1 MMQKKYTSL
10 FLLYLIL
17 QSNESLS
24 LSSAAISAAA
34 EQLGSFEV
42 NSVKSTAIS
51 KRVVAKIGAVSGSSA
66 VSGFVSQTNKMNKRE
81 AATRVGTTTPVTQ
94 LSTASKAA
102 TISPDQLFQFTLPEE
117 DDTKHQAVTIIKY
130 DKDIYELAYSV
141 YMQSNNPKGAYT
153 IAMAATEQIPGSRVW
168 RERLAQVSLWNMEPG
183 VAIGEYLYLQTN
195 FNDMEAGLK
204 GKKLAETLHDDD
216 SLAKFLSLELKNLK
230 EEDNTTLVLWREY
243 IETMLRLGNIPELM
257 QVLNANQSRLPPV
270 VYLDTIAH
278 IYKITDDP
286 NAQLEVLQKLAAVYG
301 MVPDIAEALAQIY
314 VLKGDVAQAQI
325 VMNQARP
332 KAQPI
337 DFKFWR
343 AYGTISLLANK
354 PAEEIYSLQ
363 QLLKGKKPEVD
374 IYSRLIE
381 LTTRNQPQ
389 LAYQYA
395 MQGMVQH
402 PNNASLAS
410 TIFSLMTRNRSLDF
424 PGVVARIP
432 APLLKMLKYDPSY
445 WYARSY
451 YWRRMR
457 DGNQLLQTYLEGINY
472 VPEDPY
478 FRSELIYF
486 LVETNNLTLLR
497 KVLPLW
503 QSEVPETPILWGPY
517 AEAYSRLNDPMM
529 TRLLLSLF
537 YQQFKEYEKDPYWL
551 ILFKDSLENSFFERE
566 ANEISYYTWP
576 FYLEL
581 LRNQQSPPDYVQLV
595 NYVKLS
601 IYNAGGDP
609 TAVALS
615 MLEKHPTEDTELLML
630 TWALDHNN
638 ISLARAVQAHY
649 ERIGIQPPLW
659 ARMSIALARN
669 DQRTMRDLLRDKNV
683 FLGDLVSAKE
693 NVAYRDQI
701 SAADAINAIPY
712 GQTYAF
718 NALKRFKKDSDLY
731 DNYFTPIMLKTANNI
746 YFGEDYY
753 QYGNVVGPRTN
764 TSFTYFLMPS
774 LSITPYNS
782 VWFSHNLSK
791 PSTTFSFDENNEVTS
806 EINQELRAVPRKD
819 ERAGVKFRTL
829 LRRGNLDLDLGYRN
843 NLNSFM
849 TAKLAREYQLY
860 SDLDIVGTVGY
871 HQPAED
877 TEALYVGGMKN
888 DLELDFDYKL
898 LFKDR
903 ITGNLQQNFFYTQ
916 QGQHVAD
923 GTQFTLRYE
932 HKFWSSYPDWSISPY
947 GEFTHYYNKTRSLL
961 RGSILKLVPVNET
974 PNANFLIP
982 VNFTEYGIT
991 VSFGKKFVEEFL
1003 DLNIADEYTHRWR
1016 PFASATISK
1025 NTLIG
1030 IGKLYEIGISGTV
1043 FGRDHLLFY
1052 YEYGTNQGPG
1062 IQALRLA
1069 TISYRI
1075 YM

>member
-1 MMQKKYTSL
+1 MIQKKYRPI

-17 QSNESLS
+17 QSSESLS

-34 EQLGSFEV
+34 GKVGGFEV
-42 NSVKSTAIS
+42 NSLKTTAMS
-51 KRVVAKIGAVSGSSA
+51 KTVAKKGVVLGTGTISGP
-66 VSGFVSQTNKMNKRE
+66 GSQTTTINKSA
-81 AATRVGTTTPVTQ
+81 AATRAGTTSPTAKQ
-94 LSTASKAA
+94 STASKA
-102 TISPDQLFQFTLPEE
+102 PVQLFQFTLPEE
-117 DDTKHQAVTIIKY
+117 DDTKHQEVTIIKY
-130 DKDIYELAYSV
+130 DKDLYELAYSV
-141 YMQSNNPKGAYT
+141 YMQSNNPKGVYT
-153 IAMAATEQIPGSRVW
+153 IATAAAEQMPGSKIW
-168 RERLAQVSLWNMEPG
+168 RERLAQVSLWNKEPG

-204 GKKLAETLHDDD
+204 GKKLAETLHDDG
-216 SLAKFLSLELKNLK
+216 SLAKFLSSELKNLK
-230 EEDNTTLVLWREY
+230 DEDNTALALWREY
-243 IETMLRLGNIPELM
+243 IETMLRLGNISELM
-257 QVLNANQSRLPPV
+257 QELNENRSRLPPV

-286 NAQLEVLQKLAAVYG
+286 NAQLEVLQKLGDVYG

-314 VLKGDVAQAQI
+314 VLKGEVAKAQA
-325 VMNQARP
+325 VMSQARP

-354 PAEEIYSLQ
+354 PTDEIYSLQ
-363 QLLKGKKPEVD
+363 QLLKEKKPEID

-381 LTTRNQPQ
+381 LTTRNQPL

-395 MQGMVQH
+395 MQGLVQH
-402 PNNASLAS
+402 PNNAALAS
-410 TIFSLMTRNRSLDF
+410 TMFSLMTRNRSLDF
-424 PGVVARIP
+424 PAVVARIP
-432 APLLKMLKYDPSY
+432 ASLLKVLKYDPSY

-478 FRSELIYF
+478 FRSELIYY
-486 LVETNNLTLLR
+486 LVETNNQTLLR

-503 QSEVPETPILWGPY
+503 QSEVPDTPTMWGAY

-529 TRLLLSLF
+529 TRLLLTLY

-551 ILFKDSLENSFFERE
+551 ILFKDTLENSFFERE
-566 ANEISYYTWP
+566 SNEISYYAWP
-576 FYLEL
+576 FYLQL
-581 LRNQQSPPDYVQLV
+581 LRNQKSPPDYVQLV
-595 NYVKLS
+595 DYVKLS
-601 IYNAGGDP
+601 IRNAGGDP

-615 MLEKHPTEDTELLML
+615 MLEKHQTEDTELLML
-630 TWALDHNN
+630 TWALEHNN

-649 ERIGIQPPLW
+649 ERIGIQPPIW

-669 DQRTMRDLLRDKNV
+669 DRTTMRNLLRDKNV

-701 SAADAINAIPY
+701 SAADEINAIPY
-712 GQTYAF
+712 GQTNAYK
-718 NALKRFKKDSDLY
+718 ALKRFKKDSDLY
-731 DNYFTPIMLKTANNI
+731 DNYFTPIMLKTANNA

-753 QYGNVVGPRTN
+753 QYGNVAGPRTN
-764 TSFTYFLMPS
+764 ASFTYFLMPS

-782 VWFSHNLSK
+782 IWFSHNLSK
-791 PSTTFSFDENNEVTS
+791 PSITFTLDEDNVVNAD
-806 EINQELRAVPRKD
+806 INQVLRAVPRRD
-819 ERAGVKFRTL
+819 ERTGVKFRTL
-829 LRRGNLDLDLGYRN
+829 LRRGYLDLDLGYRHD
-843 NLNSFM
+843 LDSFM
-849 TAKLAREYQLY
+849 TAKLAHEYKLY
-860 SDLDIVGTVGY
+860 SDLDLVGTIGI
-871 HQPAED
+871 HQPADD

-888 DLELDFDYKL
+888 NIELDFDYKFL
-898 LFKDR
+898 YKDH

-916 QGQHVAD
+916 QGQHLAN
-923 GTQFTLRYE
+923 GTQFTLRYD
-932 HKFWSSYPDWSISPY
+932 HKFWTSYPDWTISPY
-947 GEFTHYYNKTRSLL
+947 GEFTHYYNKTRKLL
-961 RGSILKLVPVNET
+961 HGSILKLVPVNTT
-974 PNANFLIP
+974 PDVNFLIP

-991 VSFGKKFVEEFL
+991 FSFGRNFIEEFL

-1016 PFASATISK
+1016 PFASATFSK
-1025 NTLIG
+1025 NTLVG
-1030 IGKLYEIGISGTV
+1030 FGKLYEIGISGTV
-1043 FGRDHLLFY
+1043 FGRDRLLFY